1 MIETVVIKYL
11 SEQMS
16 VPVYGEVPEDFPL
29 TFVTVEKTGSFTEN
43 YIVTC
48 TLAIQSW
55 AGTQYEAAQ
64 LNAEVK
70 NLMQGLLEL
79 DSISKVKC
87 TTDYNFIDTT
97 TKRDR
102 YQAVFDVVYYE
113 EN

>member
-1 MIETVVIKYL
+1 MIEKVVIQYL
-11 SEQMS
+11 SEQLT
-16 VPVYGEVPEDFPL
+16 VPVYGEVPDDFPL
-29 TFVTVEKTGSFTEN
+29 TFVTVEKTGSYTEN
-43 YIVTC
+43 FIVTE

-55 AGTQYEAAQ
+55 ADSQYNAAV
-64 LNAEVK
+64 LNGEVK
-70 NLMQGLLEL
+70 AAMVGLLEL

-87 TTDYNFIDTT
+87 TTDYNYVDTT